1 MKLERTPSKLRERER
16 DGVKASADLKQNVRD
31 LKIPA
36 LAVRKAIDGIER

>member
-1 MKLERTPSKLRERER
+1 MKLERTPSKLKER